1 MALRRHSHHV
11 FPLGRQRPDFG
22 HHCTP
27 AGWAGGNAPR
37 HAQRRTTILVQIDG
51 QADAVALRVV
61 NQGHTIP
68 TEHLPYLFHRFY
80 RADAARSNAARNHGL
95 GLAIVAAI
103 ARMHGGRTVAES
115 NGGVTS
121 IGLTVPDPFK
131 PSAPHPEAA
140 TR

>member
-1 MALRRHSHHV
+1 MKLES
-11 FPLGRQRPDFG
+11 
-22 HHCTP
+22 
-27 AGWAGGNAPR
+27 
-37 HAQRRTTILVQIDG
+37 DG
-51 QADAVALRVV
+51 LDDEVALRVV